1 MAGGIMLVD
10 GMLQV
15 EAGRSGTK
23 LKGGGVL
30 LRMKLQPLY
39 LFGSLT
45 CTEYQDACGQGI
57 KGACMTYLHPLD
69 AQSLREDVTDMSQ
82 RTEACH
88 PVGLVDIDIC
98 ALLEIH

>member
-1 MAGGIMLVD
+1 
-10 GMLQV
+10 
-15 EAGRSGTK
+15 
-23 LKGGGVL
+23 
-30 LRMKLQPLY
+30 
-39 LFGSLT
+39 
-45 CTEYQDACGQGI
+45 
-57 KGACMTYLHPLD
+57 MTYLHPLD